1 MLLPQLSCN
10 DTVTIT
16 MLAICGVSIVPE
28 YITAVEA
35 KLDQSQTGKL
45 YLNCWNNLQRRQ
57 HIDQRFNATKTP
69 NYLDTDDV
77 GICYDSARHQVQ
89 Q

>member
-16 MLAICGVSIVPE
+16 MLAICGVSIIPE

-45 YLNCWNNLQRRQ
+45 YLNCWNDLQRRQ
-57 HIDQRFNATKTP
+57 HIDQRFNATNTP

-77 GICYDSARHQVQ
+77 GICFASARHQVQ

>member
-16 MLAICGVSIVPE
+16 MLAICGVSIIPE

-45 YLNCWNNLQRRQ
+45 YLNCWNNLQRRE

>member
-1 MLLPQLSCN
+1 MLLPHLSCI

-16 MLAICGVSIVPE
+16 MLAICGVSIIPA

-35 KLDQSQTGKL
+35 KLDQSQTDKA
-45 YLNCWNNLQRRQ
+45 YLNCWNNLQCRQ
-57 HIDQRFNATKTP
+57 HIDQKFNATNVP
-69 NYLDTDDV
+69 NCLDTDDV
-77 GICYDSARHQVQ
+77 GICYDGARHQVQ